1 MRITNFNQ
9 KPADRIKK
17 INSYLK
23 ENHGVQVTGFHSRAK
38 LQTVKEKAESTLIK
52 LRNTNRK
59 FNLDPEYAKFLG
71 VRDVIDVMLSEGIYA
86 ESPAFESM
94 CNEVKSTVEGLMDS
108 GYTVDEASKEC
119 MNRFRKDSRYAYDDE
134 FVLPIVL
141 KAAKDYMEA
150 CSGMQEVA
158 TDMVQAPETDLNEY
172 LLRELAKEVGM
183 ELDNV
188 DAIKAIEEKIEMFAK
203 VSGKS
208 RDAVVGFLNG
218 LEEDA
223 VAGGIQMFGK
233 KVSEQNKFTG
243 ARKDAIAQGK
253 DEFEVDGETYKV
265 TGDTS
270 DEKKQPKKESMFDD
284 IIADMIN
291 EEVEVEQAE
300 VVMAMRALSDDVQ
313 EHIERV
319 GRMINED
326 LPAIVDQLV
335 AEFGTGIDAAS
346 EGFIA
351 EIEPQH
357 HPAGAVTNQGH
368 SSCRRLKRQGRDL
381 IMHAIQQAFPAK
393 GPAGEHP
400 IHTAGWDHL
409 HVSTVLR
416 SNPRRHGRIGLV
428 CDQKSP
434 EDHHRLRGC
443 SSHHHKSIRSS
454 HHQGTCMAD
463 R

>member
-9 KPADRIKK
+9 KPSDRIKK

-94 CNEVKSTVEGLMDS
+94 CNEVKSTVEGLMDG
-108 GYTVDEASKEC
+108 GYTVDEASAEC

-188 DAIKAIEEKIEMFAK
+188 DAIKAIEEKLEMFAQ

-208 RDAVVGFLNG
+208 RDAVVGFLND
-218 LEEDA
+218 LDEDA

-253 DEFEVDGETYKV
+253 EEFEVDGETYKV

-284 IIADMIN
+284 IISDMIN

-313 EHIERV
+313 DHIERV

-326 LPAIVDQLV
+326 LPAIVDQLI
-335 AEFGTGIDAAS
+335 AEFGAQSGAQVKQGAEQALASVLDANKAGKDALDQIIGTLTGVDTMVDPGMDAGMDAGMGM
-346 EGFIA
+346 ED
-351 EIEPQH
+351 
-357 HPAGAVTNQGH
+357 PAGMEEPADNIPAAAGPEEEP
-368 SSCRRLKRQGRDL
+368 LGRAPVD
-381 IMHAIQQAFPAK
+381 A
-393 GPAGEHP
+393 
-400 IHTAGWDHL
+400 
-409 HVSTVLR
+409 
-416 SNPRRHGRIGLV
+416 
-428 CDQKSP
+428 P
-434 EDHHRLRGC
+434 EV
-443 SSHHHKSIRSS
+443 
-454 HHQGTCMAD
+454 
-463 R
+463 